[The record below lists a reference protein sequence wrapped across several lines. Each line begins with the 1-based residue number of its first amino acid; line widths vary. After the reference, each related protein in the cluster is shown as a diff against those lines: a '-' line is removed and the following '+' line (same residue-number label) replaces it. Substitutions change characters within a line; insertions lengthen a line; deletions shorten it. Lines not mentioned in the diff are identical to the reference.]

1 MPSMR
6 DKKGRPIVVATGVG
20 VVTSLGIG
28 QKDNWAKLT
37 AGESGIRQI
46 TRFST
51 EKLKTRIAG
60 TVDFLPVEPMSAPAL
75 CERLGEVAAE
85 EAIEQA
91 HIGRKG
97 DFPGPLFLA
106 VAPVEIEWTQRR
118 ALAKASGANDA
129 ITYDELLRTSP
140 QVRASSTSASSSI
153 RSPTSSPKRS
163 APRVRRFR
171 SPRRARRA
179 RPRSNSA
186 SRPSGAARPM
196 PRCAS
201 APTAR

>member
-6 DKKGRPIVVATGVG
+6 DKKGRPIVVATGLG
-20 VVTSLGIG
+20 VVTSLGVG

-37 AGESGIRQI
+37 AGESGIRKI

-75 CERLGEVAAE
+75 CERLGEVAAQ

-91 HIGRKG
+91 GIGRKG

-106 VAPVEIEWTQRR
+106 VAPVEIEWTQRAR
-118 ALAKASGANDA
+118 IG
-129 ITYDELLRTSP
+129 
-140 QVRASSTSASSSI
+140 QGQ
-153 RSPTSSPKRS
+153 
-163 APRVRRFR
+163 RRQ
-171 SPRRARRA
+171 RRHQL
-179 RPRSNSA
+179 
-186 SRPSGAARPM
+186 
-196 PRCAS
+196 
-201 APTAR
+201 